1 MAKKLLNIGKLHAVK
16 CEWCGLKMSCNCWDG
31 NDRNPEGH
39 IAVMC
44 PRCQV
49 TDFLNLIFGGQTR
62 REILL
67 SKVEPPRP
75 TVKQHNSRKRPALRI
90 IRR

>member
-1 MAKKLLNIGKLHAVK
+1 MSNTSAETGHLHAVK

-31 NDRNPEGH
+31 NNPNREGH
-39 IAVMC
+39 IIVLC

-49 TDFLNLIFGGQTR
+49 TDLSNMIFGELTL

-67 SKVEPPRP
+67 SKIDQAKEKLISCCDLQRPR
-75 TVKQHNSRKRPALRI
+75 LRI
-90 IRR
+90 V